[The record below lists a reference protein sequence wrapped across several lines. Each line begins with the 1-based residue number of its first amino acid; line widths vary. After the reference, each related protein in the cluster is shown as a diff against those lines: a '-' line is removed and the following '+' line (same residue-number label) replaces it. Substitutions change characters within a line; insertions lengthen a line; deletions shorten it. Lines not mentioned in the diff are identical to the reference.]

1 MTPVTLR
8 MRSLVKLFILSQL
21 IFGHLRFELCFVFL
35 YLLSAELGELGVYVL
50 AHGHELL
57 VDLLAVV
64 DGVVEVLAAGQDRRE
79 LVRRRHP
86 GRLSYE

>member
-1 MTPVTLR
+1 ML
-8 MRSLVKLFILSQL
+8 LF
-21 IFGHLRFELCFVFL
+21 GYLRFEPSFVFL
-35 YLLSAELGELGVYVL
+35 YLLAAELRELGVYVL

-57 VDLLAVV
+57 VNLLAIV

-86 GRLSYE
+86 GRLTCE